1 MSWYVGSWC
10 FRVVCVFTGSLHVL
24 EKKWTYS
31 SLIRSDVKHPH
42 DKQQQQRNS
51 HPVCR
56 IQNIW
61 TWAQGSCRRPQE
73 TPADDTMMREFI
85 LPPELTDTD
94 EKIHEEMYSPSY
106 CVLILR
112 AVALLMESLVSW
124 ERRRN
129 QREHKLTLNLS
140 DSTDTESPSPS
151 DQQPDEHHQNHRRQ
165 DNSCSDSH
173 CDPDQRWAAFFSR
186 ADERKKNC
194 YSLYTDND
202 LTEIHRDDP
211 HL

>member
-1 MSWYVGSWC
+1 MNI
-10 FRVVCVFTGSLHVL
+10 FI
-24 EKKWTYS
+24 
-31 SLIRSDVKHPH
+31 IRSDVKHPH

-94 EKIHEEMYSPSY
+94 EKIHEEIYSPSY

-112 AVALLMESLVSW
+112 AVALLMESLVS
-124 ERRRN
+124 
-129 QREHKLTLNLS
+129 
-140 DSTDTESPSPS
+140 
-151 DQQPDEHHQNHRRQ
+151 
-165 DNSCSDSH
+165 
-173 CDPDQRWAAFFSR
+173 
-186 ADERKKNC
+186 
-194 YSLYTDND
+194 
-202 LTEIHRDDP
+202 
-211 HL
+211 